1 MSINFGREICG
12 DRTKSEEYE
21 WLATNGI
28 GSYASGTIS
37 GMLTRRYHG
46 LLVGALKP
54 PLERSLLLSKLD
66 ETAKYRDQHYPL
78 HTNR

>member
-28 GSYASGTIS
+28 GSDIMAYW
-37 GMLTRRYHG
+37 
-46 LLVGALKP
+46 
-54 PLERSLLLSKLD
+54 
-66 ETAKYRDQHYPL
+66 
-78 HTNR
+78 